1 MGGPRKPKKQ
11 YITPGHPWQ
20 KDRLVEELRL
30 MGQYGLRSK
39 RELWRIRT
47 QLAKYRAQARRFLAL
62 PEEEMQQRL
71 GRLVHRLG
79 GLGVMRTDGTIDDI
93 LQLRTEDFLRRRLQS
108 VVYTKGLATTPYH
121 ARQLITHGHIALQ
134 GRKMTIPGYLV
145 PQEEEEFL
153 TYAPSS
159 PLTNELHPSRPGR
172 EGPGTDGGE
181 EQNSS
186 QSDRSRRPRRG

>member
-1 MGGPRKPKKQ
+1 MGGPRKQKKQ

-20 KDRLVEELRL
+20 KDRLVDELRL

-47 QLAKYRAQARRFLAL
+47 LLAKYRAQARRFLAL

-71 GRLVHRLG
+71 SQLVHRLG
-79 GLGVMRTDGTIDDI
+79 ALGVMRTDGTIDDI
-93 LQLRTEDFLRRRLQS
+93 LRLRTEDFLRRRLQS
-108 VVYTKGLATTPYH
+108 IVYSKGLATTPYH

-153 TYAPSS
+153 AYASSS
-159 PLTNELHPSRPGR
+159 PLMNELHPSRPGR
-172 EGPGTDGGE
+172 EGPASDEFE
-181 EQNSS
+181 E
-186 QSDRSRRPRRG
+186 RSRERS

>member
-1 MGGPRKPKKQ
+1 MGGPRKQKKQ

-47 QLAKYRAQARRFLAL
+47 QLANYRAQARRFLAL

-71 GRLVHRLG
+71 SHMVHRLG

-93 LQLRTEDFLRRRLQS
+93 LRLRTEDFLRRRLQS
-108 VVYTKGLATTPYH
+108 VVYSKGLAITPYH
-121 ARQLITHGHIALQ
+121 ARQLITHGHIAVQ

-159 PLTNELHPSRPGR
+159 PLMNELHPSRPGR
-172 EGPGTDGGE
+172 EGPVTDEGE
-181 EQNSS
+181 EQSTS
-186 QSDRSRRPRRG
+186 QSDRPRRPRRE